1 MGVVIS
7 YATNLPGTDV
17 MAWRSGC
24 LILLV
29 CVYVLWFF
37 VFYLMPR
44 SCQGLQLNI
53 SL

>member
-37 VFYLMPR
+37 VFLFNATELP
-44 SCQGLQLNI
+44 GTAVEH
-53 SL
+53 